1 MTSEDERVT
10 PLAVI
15 DKMLVIIAAA
25 ATVAVM
31 LIVTC
36 DVAMRYLFVQ
46 PIVWAY
52 DVVGLYM
59 MATLFFLALPHS
71 LRQHAH
77 ISVDVLV
84 HYIPTRMRHAVE
96 AFGYAMVTIIFG
108 ILVWLTFDRL
118 VEGYAN
124 HEFVDGA
131 VSLPAWIAQVPVLIG
146 TAVLLLHCLIRFWL
160 HAASIFAARS
170 RIEFAPQSGSEES
183 AS

>member
-1 MTSEDERVT
+1 MTSKDDEAT
-10 PLAVI
+10 SLAVI
-15 DKMLVIIAAA
+15 DKALVAIAAA

-59 MATLFFLALPHS
+59 MATLFFLALPYS
-71 LRQHAH
+71 LRQHTH

-84 HYIPTRMRHAVE
+84 HHIPTRVRHGIE
-96 AFGYAMVTIIFG
+96 GFGYALITIILG
-108 ILVWLTFDRL
+108 ILVWATFDRL
-118 VEGYAN
+118 IEGYLN
-124 HEFVDGA
+124 YEIVDGA

-146 TAVLLLHCLIRFWL
+146 TAVLLLHCAIRCAL
-160 HAASIFAARS
+160 HVVSIFSAKS
-170 RIEFAPQSGSEES
+170 RIEFAPQSGSEGM